1 MLKNS
6 SANLH
11 KKEKGILQKQKKK
24 EGKIGLL
31 K

>member
-24 EGKIGLL
+24 GKIGLL

>member
-24 EGKIGLL
+24 VKIGML